1 MAKKGKGKVIT
12 ISLIL
17 LVGILMA
24 LVYLKSKNKPK
35 GIAIKV
41 EKAERRTIKETVS
54 ASGRIFP
61 EKEVKIS
68 SDVSGEIVELFIAEG
83 DSVQMGQ
90 VLAKINPDSY
100 VSAVE
105 RGKASVSGAKAQ
117 LAISKSQ
124 KESSVAQKEQIASQL
139 KNAER
144 ILERNKKLMAD
155 GIISQA
161 DYDLALANVENLR
174 ANLRAAEANIRS
186 AEQSIKGNQYSI
198 ESAEASLKELQ
209 FSLSRTTITA
219 PASGIISSLSVEQGE
234 RVVGTMQMTGT
245 EMMRIA
251 NLNSMEV
258 QVDVSENDIIKV
270 SIGDRVEIEVD
281 AYLDKVV
288 EGTVT
293 EIANSASNIG
303 GIGSALNTDQVTNF
317 IVKIRINP
325 ESYQDL
331 IKPGMQ
337 YPFRPG
343 MSASVDIFTNEVKDV
358 ITVPIQSVT
367 AREEK
372 DEDDKPKKVDT
383 NKDQKE
389 EDKEFKEVVFVYAA
403 DTVAMVEVKTGIQD
417 DEYIEILSGIAD
429 STEVVSGPYSAISD
443 KLEDGKDV
451 YIKEDEKKEDAES
464 DE

>member
-372 DEDDKPKKVDT
+372 DEDDKPKKEDT

>member
-372 DEDDKPKKVDT
+372 DEDDKPKKEDT

-429 STEVVSGPYSAISD
+429 
-443 KLEDGKDV
+443 
-451 YIKEDEKKEDAES
+451 
-464 DE
+464 